1 MSVLTASRD
10 VATCSWF
17 CSAASGSNNRTG
29 SSASTGVTAGDG
41 SAGVSGC
48 WVWDLAVSPLALA
61 AEAPAAPLPDD
72 AEAEELAAS
81 LPFLPRDLLVAL
93 RALDAFCISCLGDTA
108 DHRVVEDAD
117 AAAAGALALSLGV
130 MGRSPPSACAA
141 GALSADRLAVAAVPL
156 VLLEEEDEGE
166 GDANEEEEEELCSD
180 ELTVGRRNDG
190 TGLSDAGAAAASD
203 ERPVDARDG
212 SELRGLDGGL
222 PVPLLLLGRV
232 PSLDRS
238 DGRVAMGACLC
249 IAKRSGRICQL
260 YLQEFTR

>member
-1 MSVLTASRD
+1 
-10 VATCSWF
+10 
-17 CSAASGSNNRTG
+17 
-29 SSASTGVTAGDG
+29 
-41 SAGVSGC
+41 
-48 WVWDLAVSPLALA
+48 
-61 AEAPAAPLPDD
+61 LPDD

-108 DHRVVEDAD
+108 DHRVVEDA
-117 AAAAGALALSLGV
+117 AAAGALALSLGV

-141 GALSADRLAVAAVPL
+141 GALSADCLAVAAVPL
-156 VLLEEEDEGE
+156 VLLEEEEEGE
-166 GDANEEEEEELCSD
+166 GDANEDEDEELCSD

-190 TGLSDAGAAAASD
+190 TGLSDAAAAAAD

-222 PVPLLLLGRV
+222 PVPVPLLLLGRV

>member
-1 MSVLTASRD
+1 
-10 VATCSWF
+10 
-17 CSAASGSNNRTG
+17 
-29 SSASTGVTAGDG
+29 
-41 SAGVSGC
+41 
-48 WVWDLAVSPLALA
+48 
-61 AEAPAAPLPDD
+61 
-72 AEAEELAAS
+72 
-81 LPFLPRDLLVAL
+81 
-93 RALDAFCISCLGDTA
+93 LDAFCISCLGDTA
-108 DHRVVEDAD
+108 DHRVVEDAADAD

-141 GALSADRLAVAAVPL
+141 GALSADRLAAAAVPL
-156 VLLEEEDEGE
+156 VLLEEEEGE
-166 GDANEEEEEELCSD
+166 GDANEDEELCSD

-190 TGLSDAGAAAASD
+190 TGLSDAGAAAAAD

-222 PVPLLLLGRV
+222 PVPVPLLLLGRV

>member
-1 MSVLTASRD
+1 
-10 VATCSWF
+10 
-17 CSAASGSNNRTG
+17 
-29 SSASTGVTAGDG
+29 
-41 SAGVSGC
+41 
-48 WVWDLAVSPLALA
+48 
-61 AEAPAAPLPDD
+61 
-72 AEAEELAAS
+72 
-81 LPFLPRDLLVAL
+81 
-93 RALDAFCISCLGDTA
+93 
-108 DHRVVEDAD
+108 VED

-130 MGRSPPSACAA
+130 IGRSPPSACA

-190 TGLSDAGAAAASD
+190 TGLSDAAAAAAD

-238 DGRVAMGACLC
+238 DGRVAMGACFLC